1 MFMSFLNSVPL
12 PIWVL
17 LVFAILGFCDCLREL
32 YTWVSKIE
40 MFMNYKERL
49 VIFHN
54 NAVENNN
61 FDHESGDYLLE
72 NALKIY
78 MDSMVHYKIYHP
90 ITGLTT
96 GFMDEINDIVTLNCD
111 DLTKTC
117 RENINSLTMT
127 IGYLKNTTQEIR
139 SKIINPIH
147 LVKKGVSLIFNSIPI
162 VNLIPTKFK
171 DFLCNLFVFI
181 SIVET
186 LLSLFSQKLLIE
198 QIIKWISQLP
208 IFG

>member
-1 MFMSFLNSVPL
+1 MSFLNSVPL

-17 LVFAILGFCDCLREL
+17 LVFVILGFCDYLREL
-32 YTWVSKIE
+32 YTWGSKIE
-40 MFMNYKERL
+40 MFRDYKQRL

-54 NAVENNN
+54 NAVENDNI
-61 FDHESGDYLLE
+61 DHESGDYLLE
-72 NALKIY
+72 NALKIFKN
-78 MDSMVHYKIYHP
+78 SMVHYKKYHP
-90 ITGLTT
+90 VTGLTT

-111 DLTKTC
+111 DFTETC
-117 RENINSLTMT
+117 RANINSLTMT
-127 IGYLKNTTQEIR
+127 IGFLENTTQEIR

-147 LVKKGVSLIFNSIPI
+147 LVKKGVSVIFNNIPI

-171 DFLCNLFVFI
+171 DFLCNLFVLI

-208 IFG
+208 IF

>member
-17 LVFAILGFCDCLREL
+17 LGFAILGFCDCLREL

-40 MFMNYKERL
+40 MFRDYKQRL

-96 GFMDEINDIVTLNCD
+96 GFMDEINDIVTFNCD
-111 DLTKTC
+111 DFTETC
-117 RENINSLTMT
+117 RANINSLTMT
-127 IGYLKNTTQEIR
+127 IGFLENTTQEIR

-198 QIIKWISQLP
+198 QIIEWISQLP
-208 IFG
+208 IF

>member
-1 MFMSFLNSVPL
+1 MSFLNSVPL

-17 LVFAILGFCDCLREL
+17 LVFVILGFCDYLREL
-32 YTWVSKIE
+32 YTWGSKIE
-40 MFMNYKERL
+40 MFRDYKQRL

-54 NAVENNN
+54 NAVENDNI
-61 FDHESGDYLLE
+61 DHESGDYLLE
-72 NALKIY
+72 NALKIFKN
-78 MDSMVHYKIYHP
+78 SMVHYKKYHP
-90 ITGLTT
+90 VTGLTT
-96 GFMDEINDIVTLNCD
+96 GFMDEINDIVTLNCY
-111 DLTKTC
+111 DLTKAC

-147 LVKKGVSLIFNSIPI
+147 LVKNGVSLIFNSIPI

>member
-1 MFMSFLNSVPL
+1 MSFLNSVPL

-17 LVFAILGFCDCLREL
+17 LVFVILGFCDDLREL
-32 YTWVSKIE
+32 YTWGSKIE
-40 MFMNYKERL
+40 MFRDYKQRL

-54 NAVENNN
+54 NAVENDNI
-61 FDHESGDYLLE
+61 DHESGDYLLE
-72 NALKIY
+72 NALKIFKN
-78 MDSMVHYKIYHP
+78 SMVHYKKYHP
-90 ITGLTT
+90 VTGLTT

-111 DLTKTC
+111 DFTETC
-117 RENINSLTMT
+117 RANINSLTMT
-127 IGYLKNTTQEIR
+127 IGFLENTTQEIR

-147 LVKKGVSLIFNSIPI
+147 LVKKGVSVIFNNIPI

-171 DFLCNLFVFI
+171 DFLCNLFVLI

-208 IFG
+208 IF

>member
-17 LVFAILGFCDCLREL
+17 LGFAILGFCDCLREL

-40 MFMNYKERL
+40 MFRDYKKTL
-49 VIFHN
+49 VVFHN

-61 FDHESGDYLLE
+61 IDHELSDYLLE
-72 NALKIY
+72 NALKIS
-78 MDSMVHYKIYHP
+78 MDSMVHYKKYHP

-96 GFMDEINDIVTLNCD
+96 GFMDEINDIVSFNCD
-111 DLTKTC
+111 DFTETC
-117 RENINSLTMT
+117 RANINSLTMT
-127 IGYLKNTTQEIR
+127 IGFLENTAQEIR
-139 SKIINPIH
+139 SKIFHPIH
-147 LVKKGVSLIFNSIPI
+147 LVKNGVSVIFNNIPI

-171 DFLCNLFVFI
+171 NFLCNLFVFI

-208 IFG
+208 IF